1 MMTVRR
7 IRPGDGAL
15 LREVRLRALDSDPD
29 AFGSTYEREISRTED
44 EWEKR
49 VESSAVGPDNF
60 IVVGEL
66 DHGFVAMAGA
76 FSRPETPSVRNLYG
90 MWVAPEARGS
100 GVGERLVG
108 EIVGWSEE
116 VGAGELRLWV
126 VESNLAAVR
135 LYEKAGFTPTGETQA
150 LPSNPEL
157 VEMRMRITLI

>member
-7 IRPGDGAL
+7 IRSGDGAS

-29 AFGSTYEREISRTED
+29 AFGSTYEREIALTED

-49 VESSAVGPDNF
+49 VESSAAGPDDF
-60 IVVGEL
+60 IVVGEG

-76 FSRPETPSVRNLYG
+76 FSRAETPSIRNLYG
-90 MWVAPEARGS
+90 MWVAPETRGS

-108 EIVGWSEE
+108 AIIGWSEE
-116 VGAGELRLWV
+116 VGAGEVRLWV